1 MKAFLHNTVKFTK
14 KLWKRFSNYNHAK
27 KWFVLYL
34 IILTIILLLPPIVK
48 INGMSGIEGSQYSLL
63 FSSAYFRSLIVILI
77 SLLFLL
83 GRNISMKFKS
93 FVVYLFALREDEPLV
108 DFAFLWV
115 ITSVF
120 MGIVDTVGV
129 AHVISERISLTSR
142 AITSEILLGIGLI
155 RSFVSLWLAAKKNS
169 KKAKILTVIEESPTH
184 KKPVEIINQPK
195 RPIHHLFDDLEE

>member
-1 MKAFLHNTVKFTK
+1 MKTFLHNIVKFAK
-14 KLWKRFSNYNHAK
+14 KLWKRFSNYNHSK

-34 IILTIILLLPPIVK
+34 IILTFILLLPPIVK
-48 INGMSGIEGSQYSLL
+48 INGMSGVEGSQYSLL

-83 GRNISMKFKS
+83 GRNISIKFKS

-129 AHVISERISLTSR
+129 AHIISERISLTSR
-142 AITSEILLGIGLI
+142 AVISELLLGVGLI
-155 RSFVSLWLAAKKNS
+155 WSFISLWLSAKKNS
-169 KKAKILTVIEESPTH
+169 KKAKILTIVEESATH
-184 KKPVEIINQPK
+184 QKPVEIANQPK
-195 RPIHHLFDDLEE
+195 RPMQHLFDDVEE